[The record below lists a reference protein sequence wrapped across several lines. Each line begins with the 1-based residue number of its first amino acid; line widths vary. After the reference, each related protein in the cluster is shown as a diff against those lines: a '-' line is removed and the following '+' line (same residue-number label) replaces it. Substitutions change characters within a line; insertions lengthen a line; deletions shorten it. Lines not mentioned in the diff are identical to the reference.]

1 MKKSGLRACV
11 IIGAVLAFALILFGI
26 LFQIPSKKISISSY
40 ITPDWS
46 IDAGKE
52 YVGGDAYNYQMEA
65 SLKAGWVSGAMAVK
79 AITISSGIILLVICF
94 VADTKL
100 REMSRQNELLYKIS
114 ESVKNE
120 TVNQ

>member
-1 MKKSGLRACV
+1 MRKTGFRACV
-11 IIGAVLAFALILFGI
+11 VIGAILAFALILFGLI
-26 LFQIPSKKISISSY
+26 FQIPSKKISISSY
-40 ITPDWS
+40 KGADWS
-46 IDAGKE
+46 ADTGTE

-94 VADTKL
+94 IADTKL

-120 TVNQ
+120 TSNQ